1 MVDTVGYQV
10 VGGAAEVALGGA
22 QPVAT
27 MPILV
32 EMKPT
37 GLKIMVSTRKFLSEM
52 PSRQTP

>member
-1 MVDTVGYQV
+1 VVDTVGYQV